1 MLRNARAAIPD
12 TQPLSAN
19 QIFRRQDKP
28 RLPLGEVREL
38 CEQLAYEGSVER
50 VHIGYMVYYRHRAR
64 SLALVTWTPYNDTG
78 RNKFFPP
85 STKVDWFASALYP
98 LRQGKTVRLLMDDPR
113 TVALKKSKKGKQER
127 VIVLVP
133 GQLIGTDSSIVLVS
147 VLGKGSTAVHPRL
160 YGREKGKQVAD
171 LVLAGMPAKLAT
183 TLMNE
188 LHTIYQE

>member
-1 MLRNARAAIPD
+1 
-12 TQPLSAN
+12 
-19 QIFRRQDKP
+19 
-28 RLPLGEVREL
+28 
-38 CEQLAYEGSVER
+38 
-50 VHIGYMVYYRHRAR
+50 
-64 SLALVTWTPYNDTG
+64 
-78 RNKFFPP
+78 
-85 STKVDWFASALYP
+85 
-98 LRQGKTVRLLMDDPR
+98 MDDPR